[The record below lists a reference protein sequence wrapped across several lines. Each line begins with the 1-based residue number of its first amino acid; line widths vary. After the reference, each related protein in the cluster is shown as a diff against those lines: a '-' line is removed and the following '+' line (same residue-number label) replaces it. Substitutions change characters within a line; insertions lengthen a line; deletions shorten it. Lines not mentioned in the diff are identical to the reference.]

1 MATTEKPTID
11 ETYSRAGNT
20 SDLTVDPEARG
31 AADVLIAAGMVGLSP
46 SKSLGMALMRLHSEY
61 DGAARLRDG
70 ATAIDVA
77 LLAARLRQLPGVVGM
92 VTERASVWGMEQ
104 PGAKA
109 LAVVLWW
116 LDKRCKRCTGRL
128 YERIP
133 GSPGLSNI
141 RCRSCNGTGEAH
153 LPHGSD
159 GRRLVN
165 YMDAS
170 LHAGRDGLKK
180 RLHHTGIV

>member
-1 MATTEKPTID
+1 MTDKPTID

-20 SDLTVDPEARG
+20 SNLTVEADRRG
-31 AADVLIAAGMVGLSP
+31 AGDVLIAAGMVGLSP

-61 DGAARLRDG
+61 DSAARLRDG

-92 VTERASVWGMEQ
+92 VAERASVWGMEQ
-104 PGAKA
+104 PKDKA
-109 LAVVLWW
+109 LSVVLWW

-128 YERIP
+128 FERIP

-141 RCRSCNGTGEAH
+141 RCRACNGIGESH

-159 GRRLVN
+159 GRRLAN
-165 YMDAS
+165 FIDAS

-180 RLHHTGIV
+180 RLHNTGNM